1 MSWEH
6 VQNFEDRVSRV
17 NSKKKLKV
25 MFVHEVSYEAK
36 VVYEIHEFPEFLAI
50 RGHDIVFVD
59 FPEHQVSV
67 KSLLNRPRSL
77 NGRAV
82 PNSQIR
88 LYSLANLLPTIL
100 GRLMAV
106 LIAWFQIPQIIKKE
120 EPDVVI
126 LYGVPT
132 NGVQTIWAAHRR
144 GIPVIHR
151 AIDVS
156 HLLRE
161 GILSKFIVSF
171 EKKVFER
178 SDLIIA
184 NNIALAKYIASFSNP
199 KREVKVL
206 SPGIQDMTMMGA
218 ELSQEEKF
226 DFVFMGTLFR
236 FSGLDWFIQEMSK
249 KTNGLHTTLLIIG
262 DGEDGARLRGLV
274 QELNLQA
281 RVQFTGFVEFAQLKS
296 QVLRGRIGLLPFME
310 VPVARYALPGK
321 VLQYLRFGIPTVSTR
336 LEGLMSILPS
346 GDGVVYAKPGQEFYE
361 AAIGLLNDS
370 SFISEIVERG
380 NKTLDRNS
388 DWTKNVT
395 ELEDTLYSV
404 VLDYSIE

>member
-1 MSWEH
+1 MIE
-6 VQNFEDRVSRV
+6 NFEDRVSHV

-50 RGHDIVFVD
+50 RGHEIVFVD
-59 FPEHQVSV
+59 FPEHQVSW
-67 KSLLNRPRSL
+67 KSLLNRPRFL

-82 PNSQIR
+82 PSSQIR
-88 LYSLANLLPTIL
+88 LYSLANLLPSIL
-100 GRLMAV
+100 GRLLAV
-106 LIAWFQIPQIIKKE
+106 LLGWFQIPQIIKKE
-120 EPDVVI
+120 KPDVVI

-156 HLLRE
+156 HLLRK
-161 GILSKFIVSF
+161 GILSRFIISF

-178 SDLIIA
+178 SDLVIA
-184 NNIALAKYIASFSNP
+184 NNIALANYITSFSTP

-206 SPGIQDMTMMGA
+206 SPGIQDMIMLNV
-218 ELSQEEKF
+218 ELNLEKRF

-236 FSGLDWFIQEMSK
+236 FSGLDWFIEEMSRNS
-249 KTNGLHTTLLIIG
+249 NGPETTLLIIG
-262 DGEDGARLRGLV
+262 DGEDGIRLRELV
-274 QELNLQA
+274 EELSLQN
-281 RVQFTGFVEFAQLKS
+281 RVQFTGFVEFAELKS
-296 QVLRGRIGLLPFME
+296 QVLRGRIGLLPFLE
-310 VPVARYALPGK
+310 VPVAQYALPGK

-336 LEGLMSILPS
+336 LEGLMSILPA
-346 GDGVVYAKPGQEFYE
+346 GDGVLYAKPGREFYK
-361 AAIGLLNDS
+361 AAIELLNNS
-370 SFISEIVERG
+370 SSISEMVERG
-380 NKTLDRNS
+380 NNTLDRNA

-395 ELEDTLYSV
+395 ALENFLYSL
-404 VLDYSIE
+404 VLDLPIE